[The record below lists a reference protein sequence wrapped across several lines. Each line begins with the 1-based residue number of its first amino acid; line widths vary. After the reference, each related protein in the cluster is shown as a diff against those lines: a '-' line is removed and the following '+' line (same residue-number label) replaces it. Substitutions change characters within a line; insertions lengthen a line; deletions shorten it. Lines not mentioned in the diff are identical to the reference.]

1 MHKLDWHGDIVRDM
15 SWHPYQ
21 PMLISSAFDGTLCRW
36 EHCPK
41 GAQPVRCTQLAG
53 FQSISLACLLLMGQ
67 PKK

>member
-21 PMLISSAFDGTLCRW
+21 PMLISSAFDGTLCKW

-41 GAQPVRCTQLAG
+41 GAVSVPVTQVVICGSVAVSYSTQPVCMA
-53 FQSISLACLLLMGQ
+53 
-67 PKK
+67 